1 MTMKIY
7 MLIVLL
13 GAIAT
18 FAHMSTLNQRAAKRE
33 TLG

>member
-13 GAIAT
+13 GTIAT
-18 FAHMSTLNQRAAKRE
+18 FAHISSLADSAVKRE
-33 TLG
+33 PSG